1 MISFMGAFQFI
12 LTGALTLGASRI
24 LHYYQA
30 SDDIAQWVYP
40 SVAVFSLWFSS
51 FITKRENNKELQGK
65 IRLERDK
72 WKGICCEIKQAKD
85 YCIEKIIQHES
96 SSSKRN
102 ELLIRDEI
110 NRALVELTANET
122 KILRLVAKEEALLEK
137 NKELIRDLEIKEEHI
152 DYILESRTSL
162 ERKVSEFINQ
172 LRGFHQ
178 EINRE
183 LKDTSSKNSAMWKS
197 IDALADK
204 IYQEIKVFNDYI
216 STALIDERLVNRPKN
231 RKTNNQT
238 LDLNFSAP
246 KVEYEK
252 SPDNKKKQVV

>member
-1 MISFMGAFQFI
+1 
-12 LTGALTLGASRI
+12 
-24 LHYYQA
+24 
-30 SDDIAQWVYP
+30 
-40 SVAVFSLWFSS
+40 
-51 FITKRENNKELQGK
+51 
-65 IRLERDK
+65 
-72 WKGICCEIKQAKD
+72 

-204 IYQEIKVFNDYI
+204 IYQEIKVFN
-216 STALIDERLVNRPKN
+216 
-231 RKTNNQT
+231 
-238 LDLNFSAP
+238 
-246 KVEYEK
+246 
-252 SPDNKKKQVV
+252 